1 MSKPILFT
9 LKPNLLEGGRTYYCP
24 DCAQVEGVLSYYPEV
39 RAALDI
45 RAVDFARPRPAVIAL
60 LGAEN
65 QGCPVLILHAGTAT
79 PPAEVHPRT
88 ANGHTFVAGARD
100 ITTYLAL
107 TSGSTFPH

>member
-9 LKPNLLEGGRTYYCP
+9 LKPNLVEGGRTYYCP
-24 DCAQVEGVLSYYPEV
+24 DCAMVAGMLSYHPDAAAALEV
-39 RAALDI
+39 RS
-45 RAVDFARPRPAVIAL
+45 VDFARPRPAVIEM

-65 QGCPVLILHAGTAT
+65 QGCPVLILPTDAAA

-88 ANGHTFVAGARD
+88 ANGYTFIAGARD

-107 TSGSTFPH
+107 EYGSTFPH